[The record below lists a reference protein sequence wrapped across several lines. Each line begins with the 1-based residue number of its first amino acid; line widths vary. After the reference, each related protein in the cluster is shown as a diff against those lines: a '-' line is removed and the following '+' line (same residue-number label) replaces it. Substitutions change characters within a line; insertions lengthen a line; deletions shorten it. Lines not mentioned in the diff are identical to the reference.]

1 MAHASR
7 AVSAEFADLMSTIQ
21 EFLCFA
27 VDVFYFMVIIRVVLS
42 WFPSTSGGVVA
53 QISYF
58 VGRFTEPV
66 LDWVRRILPRT
77 GALDLSPL
85 VVLLFLQFVVK
96 RILGC

>member
-1 MAHASR
+1 M
-7 AVSAEFADLMSTIQ
+7 TGI
-21 EFLCFA
+21 LCSLVQIFI
-27 VDVFYFMVIIRVVLS
+27 YMIIIRVVLS

-66 LDWVRRILPRT
+66 LDWTRRVMPRT

-85 VVLLFLQFVVK
+85 VVLLFLQIVVQ
-96 RILGC
+96 RLILNC

>member
-1 MAHASR
+1 MTG
-7 AVSAEFADLMSTIQ
+7 V
-21 EFLCFA
+21 LCSLVQIFI
-27 VDVFYFMVIIRVVLS
+27 YMIIVRVVLS

-66 LDWVRRILPRT
+66 LDWTRRVMPRT

-85 VVLLFLQFVVK
+85 VVLLFLQIVVQ
-96 RILGC
+96 RLILDC

>member
-1 MAHASR
+1 M
-7 AVSAEFADLMSTIQ
+7 TGI
-21 EFLCFA
+21 LCSLVQIFI
-27 VDVFYFMVIIRVVLS
+27 YMIIVRVVLS

-66 LDWVRRILPRT
+66 LDWTRRVMPRT

-85 VVLLFLQFVVK
+85 VVLLFLQIVVQ
-96 RILGC
+96 RLILGC

>member
-1 MAHASR
+1 MTG
-7 AVSAEFADLMSTIQ
+7 V
-21 EFLCFA
+21 LCSLVQIFI
-27 VDVFYFMVIIRVVLS
+27 YMIIVRVVLS

-66 LDWVRRILPRT
+66 LDWTRRVMPRT

-85 VVLLFLQFVVK
+85 VVLLFLQIVVQ
-96 RILGC
+96 RLILGC

>member
-1 MAHASR
+1 MK
-7 AVSAEFADLMSTIQ
+7 EI
-21 EFLCFA
+21 LCSL
-27 VDVFYFMVIIRVVLS
+27 VQIYIYMIIVRVVLS

-66 LDWVRRILPRT
+66 LDWTRRVLPRT

-85 VVLLFLQFVVK
+85 VVLLFLQIVVQ
-96 RILGC
+96 RLILNC

>member
-1 MAHASR
+1 M
-7 AVSAEFADLMSTIQ
+7 TG
-21 EFLCFA
+21 
-27 VDVFYFMVIIRVVLS
+27 IICSLVQIFIYMIIVRVVLS

-66 LDWVRRILPRT
+66 LDWTRRVMPRT

-85 VVLLFLQFVVK
+85 VVLLFLQIVVQ
-96 RILGC
+96 RMILGC

>member
-1 MAHASR
+1 MTG
-7 AVSAEFADLMSTIQ
+7 M
-21 EFLCFA
+21 LCSLVQIFI
-27 VDVFYFMVIIRVVLS
+27 YMIIVRVVLS

-66 LDWVRRILPRT
+66 LDWTRRVMPRT

-85 VVLLFLQFVVK
+85 VVLLFLQIVVQ
-96 RILGC
+96 RLILNC